1 MKNLSRMQKLFVLVG
16 GLSLLSACGGVEGEE
31 AVEGVQQQE
40 AAVTVASCQE
50 YVKQFS
56 GCVHQM
62 NLNGVASC
70 GANEYRA
77 SYEIFAWCSS
87 TAAKAVRWTCCP
99 L

>member
-16 GLSLLSACGGVEGEE
+16 GLSLSACGGVEGGE

-40 AAVTVASCQE
+40 SAVTVASCQD
-50 YVKQFS
+50 YVRQFS
-56 GCVHQM
+56 SCVNQM

-77 SYEIFAWCSS
+77 SYQITAWCSN
-87 TAAKAVRWTCCP
+87 TTAKAVMWTCCP